1 MKVTEMRVHIKA
13 RYGNNPAWVQ
23 RVDRMEDDQVIA
35 IYMRMLR
42 DNDLTHIPKKPA
54 SKAPMSK
61 PSDAA
66 TLYVCNGCGRQYLR
80 DNPELEECEFCGYTS
95 LLRASTANAVQQL
108 SFTFGG
114 VK

>member
-1 MKVTEMRVHIKA
+1 MRVTEMRVYIKA
-13 RYGNNPAWVQ
+13 RYDNNPAWVQ

-42 DNDLTHIPKKPA
+42 DNDLTRIPKKPV
-54 SKAPMSK
+54 SNPPKAK
-61 PSDAA
+61 PGGAA

-95 LLRASTANAVQQL
+95 LLRTSTTNAIQQL
-108 SFTFGG
+108 SFALGG